1 MHKLAELCVRRP
13 VFATMLVLSLT
24 VIGGFSFIGLGVDL
38 LPNVDVPTVAVTVIN
53 PGASPEQ
60 IETEITK
67 NIEGAVNTI
76 SGIDELRSSSVEGQS
91 RVMLRFVLE
100 KNGDVA
106 AQEVRDKVN
115 LVIPDLPETAL
126 APVIQKFDP
135 GAMPVLQ
142 IVVSSDLPLRE
153 VTEIADEQIKQRLE
167 SISGVGQVQI
177 VGGARREIQVR
188 LDPERM
194 GAYGVTV
201 SDVASALRQQNVELP
216 GGRIERG
223 AEELTVRTMGR
234 LADAREFKDI
244 AVANRNAYVVR
255 INDIATVVDG
265 QEELRTAAFLN
276 GKAAVSLVV
285 SKQSGLNT
293 VTVAAEV
300 KRRLAAITPTLPAGV
315 RADIVMDQSTFIEA
329 AVRSL
334 EHHLL
339 LGSLLASI
347 VIFFFLAN
355 ITTTII
361 SAIAIPVSIIST
373 FFLMRMMG
381 YTLNQLTM
389 LALTLMVGVV
399 IDDAIIVLENIYR
412 YVEEKG
418 MAPFDAAIAGTKEIG
433 LAVMATTLSLMAVF
447 VPVGFMGGIVGRFMS
462 SFGLTAAFA
471 IGVSLLV
478 SFTLTPMLCS
488 RFIKVPAHGPAGGHR
503 GSKDTPF
510 FRPIDRAYTA
520 MLRWSMAH
528 RWTVVLTCALV
539 IISIVPLFMAIGK
552 NFVPD
557 DDRSEFQVTVRTP
570 EGSGLAA
577 TLTVL
582 ERVAGDLRA
591 YPEVTDT
598 LSTIG
603 GGTASINPGGIGGA
617 AGVNSGSILVKLVEK
632 DRRRASQQDVMVRAR
647 DLLRQYPDKLQTSV
661 QAAGGAGGGGGAG
674 VQYSVTGPDLIE
686 LAKMSDTMLTKIR
699 ELPDAVDVD
708 TSLVIGKP
716 ELRIEIDRQRAADLG
731 VRVQDIAQALN
742 VLVGGE
748 NVTTFNVGNNQYD
761 VTLRGAERFRSSLD
775 GLERLTVGSTRRG
788 SVPIAELVRIVPGTG
803 PSAVERLNRQ
813 RQVTLSAQIAPG
825 ASQASLM
832 SQIDGIV
839 AGLDLPPGYTAAPAG
854 QSVELARTA
863 TYFIIA
869 ISLSFIFMYIV
880 LAAQFESFIHPI
892 TILLTL
898 PLAVPFGILSLLVAG
913 QTINIFAGL
922 GLLLLFGIVTKNAI
936 LQIDH
941 TIGLRASGLGRDEA
955 IMRANQE
962 RLRPIL
968 MTTIALVAGMLPLIL
983 SNDAG
988 AATNRSIGVLVAGGQ
1003 SLCLLLTLLAVPVF
1017 YSLFDDAQ
1025 NLLFSFR
1032 TESRKDRLGTR
1043 TPVGRV
1049 GSVLTGGLAS
1059 VGAPSPASEDG
1070 RD

>member
-1 MHKLAELCVRRP
+1 
-13 VFATMLVLSLT
+13 MLVLSLT
-24 VIGGFSFIGLGVDL
+24 VIGGFSFFGLGVDL
-38 LPNVDVPTVAVTVIN
+38 LPNIDVPTVSVTVVN

-67 NIEGAVNTI
+67 NLEGAVNTI

-91 RVMLRFVLE
+91 RVILRFVLE

-115 LVIPDLPETAL
+115 VVIPSLPETAL

-142 IVVSSDLPLRE
+142 IVVSSELPLRE

-194 GAYGVTV
+194 RAYGVTV
-201 SDVASALRQQNVELP
+201 SDVAAALRQQNLELP
-216 GGRIERG
+216 GGRIDRG
-223 AEELTVRTMGR
+223 GQELTVRTMGR
-234 LADAREFKDI
+234 LVDARDFKDI
-244 AVANRNAYVVR
+244 AVANRNSYVVR
-255 INDIATVVDG
+255 ISDVATVVDG
-265 QEELRTAAFLN
+265 QEEVRTAAFLN
-276 GKAAVSLVV
+276 GKAAVTLIV

-293 VTVAAEV
+293 VTVADEV
-300 KRRLAAITPTLPAGV
+300 KRRLATITPTLPPGV
-315 RADIVMDQSTFIEA
+315 RADVVMDQSTFIEA

-355 ITTTII
+355 LTTTII

-373 FFLMRMMG
+373 FFLMKVMG

-412 YVEEKG
+412 FVEEKG

-433 LAVMATTLSLMAVF
+433 LAVMATTLSLLAVF

-471 IGVSLLV
+471 IGVSLIV

-488 RFIKVPAHGPAGGHR
+488 RFIKIPARAGSGGGHR
-503 GSKDTPF
+503 GSKESRV
-510 FRPIDRAYTA
+510 FRPIDRTYTA

-528 RWTVVLTCALV
+528 RGLVVLTCALV
-539 IISIVPLFMAIGK
+539 IVSIVPLFMTIGK

-582 ERVAGDLRA
+582 ERIASDLRA

-603 GGTASINPGGIGGA
+603 GGTASLSPSGIGGSS
-617 AGVNSGSILVKLVEK
+617 GVNSGSILVKLVAKEE
-632 DRRRASQQDVMVRAR
+632 RAGSQQDVMVRAR
-647 DLLRQYPDKLQTSV
+647 DLLHSYPDNLQTSV
-661 QAAGGAGGGGGAG
+661 QASGGAGGGGGAG
-674 VQYSVTGPDLIE
+674 VQYSVTGPDLTE
-686 LAKMSDTMLTKIR
+686 LAKSSEILLAKIR
-699 ELPDAVDVD
+699 ELPDAVDSD

-716 ELRIEIDRQRAADLG
+716 ELRVEIDRQRAADLG

-742 VLVGGE
+742 ILIGGD

-761 VTLRGAERFRSSLD
+761 VTLRAAQRFRSSLE
-775 GLERLTVGSTRRG
+775 GLERLTVGSSKRG
-788 SVPIAELVRIVPGTG
+788 VVPLAEVVHIVPGTG

-832 SQIDGIV
+832 SQIDAAV
-839 AGLDLPPGYTAAPAG
+839 AGLNLPAGYIAAPAG

-863 TYFIIA
+863 NYFIIA

-913 QTINIFAGL
+913 QTVNIFAGL
-922 GLLLLFGIVTKNAI
+922 GLLLLFGIVKKNAI

-955 IMRANQE
+955 IVRANRE

-968 MTTIALVAGMLPLIL
+968 MTTIALVAGMLPLIF
-983 SNDAG
+983 SSDAG
-988 AATNRSIGVLVAGGQ
+988 SATNRSIGVLVAGGQ
-1003 SLCLLLTLLAVPVF
+1003 TLCLLLTLVAVPVF
-1017 YSLFDDAQ
+1017 YSLFDDVQ
-1025 NLLFSFR
+1025 SLPIFSR
-1032 TESRKDRLGTR
+1032 AASRKEYGGQ
-1043 TPVGRV
+1043 PAAIGRIR
-1049 GSVLTGGLAS
+1049 SALRGGLGPVAT
-1059 VGAPSPASEDG
+1059 PSTAGEESHD
-1070 RD
+1070 

>member
-24 VIGGFSFIGLGVDL
+24 VIGGFSFMGLGVDL
-38 LPNVDVPTVAVTVIN
+38 FPNIDVPTVAVTVVN

-76 SGIDELRSSSVEGQS
+76 SGIDQLRSSSVEGQS
-91 RVMLRFVLE
+91 MVALQFVLE
-100 KNGDVA
+100 KNDDVA

-126 APVIQKFDP
+126 APVITKFDP

-167 SISGVGQVQI
+167 NISGVGQVQI

-194 GAYGVTV
+194 SAYGVTLPEV
-201 SDVASALRQQNVELP
+201 SAALRQQNVELP

-223 AEELTVRTMGR
+223 AQELTVRTMGR
-234 LADAREFKDI
+234 LVDAREFKDI

-255 INDIATVVDG
+255 IGDIATVVDG
-265 QEELRTAAFLN
+265 QQELRTAAFLN
-276 GKAAVSLVV
+276 GKAAVTLVV

-293 VTVAAEV
+293 VTVAGDV
-300 KRRLAAITPTLPAGV
+300 KRRLAEIAPTLPPGV
-315 RADIVMDQSTFIEA
+315 RTYVVMDQSIFIEA
-329 AVRSL
+329 AVSSL

-355 ITTTII
+355 LRTTII

-412 YVEEKG
+412 FIEEKG
-418 MAPFDAAIAGTKEIG
+418 MPPFEAAIAGTKEIG

-471 IGVSLLV
+471 IGVSLIV

-488 RFIKVPAHGPAGGHR
+488 RFIKIPPRRGPGDGHHA
-503 GSKDTPF
+503 SKESPI
-510 FRPIDRAYTA
+510 FRPIDRTYTA

-528 RWTVVLTCALV
+528 RGVVVLTCVLV
-539 IISIVPLFMAIGK
+539 IASIVPLFMAIGK
-552 NFVPD
+552 NFVPE

-577 TLTVL
+577 TLTVA
-582 ERVAGDLRA
+582 ERIAADLRVF
-591 YPEVTDT
+591 PEVTDT
-598 LSTIG
+598 LTTIG
-603 GGTASINPGGIGGA
+603 GTAGMNPMGMAGPG
-617 AGVNSGSILVKLVEK
+617 GVNSGSILVKLVASEE
-632 DRRRASQQDVMVRAR
+632 RTASQQDIMVRAR
-647 DLLRQYPDKLQTSV
+647 ALLGRYPGNLQTSV
-661 QAAGGAGGGGGAG
+661 QPSGGPGGGGAG
-674 VQYSVTGPDLIE
+674 VQYSVSGPDLAE
-686 LAKMSDTMLTKIR
+686 LAKSSDAILARIR
-699 ELPDAVDVD
+699 ELPEAVDAD
-708 TSLVIGKP
+708 TSLVMGKP
-716 ELRIEIDRQRAADLG
+716 ELRVEIDRQRAADLG

-742 VLVGGE
+742 VLIAGDA
-748 NVTTFNVGNNQYD
+748 VTTFNVGNNQYD
-761 VTLRGAERFRSSLD
+761 VTLRAEERFRSSLE
-775 GLERLTVGSTRRG
+775 GLERVRVSSSTRG
-788 SVPIAELVRIVPGTG
+788 TVPITEVVRIVPGTG
-803 PSAVERLNRQ
+803 PSSIERLNRQ
-813 RQVTLSAQIAPG
+813 RQVTLTAQMAPD
-825 ASQASLM
+825 ASQTSLM
-832 SQIDGIV
+832 SQIDAVV
-839 AGLDLPPGYTAAPAG
+839 ADLDLPPGYAAAPAG

-898 PLAVPFGILSLLVAG
+898 PLAVPFGILSLLLAG

-922 GLLLLFGIVTKNAI
+922 GLLLLFGIVKKNAI

-941 TIGLRASGLGRDEA
+941 TIGLRASGLARDEA
-955 IMRANQE
+955 IIRANQE

-968 MTTIALVAGMLPLIL
+968 MTTIALVAGMIPLIV
-983 SNDAG
+983 SSDAG

-1003 SLCLLLTLLAVPVF
+1003 TLCLLLTLLAVPVF
-1017 YSLFDDAQ
+1017 YSLFDDMQ
-1025 NLLFSFR
+1025 NLPLWSRAARRTAERQARSSF
-1032 TESRKDRLGTR
+1032 
-1043 TPVGRV
+1043 GRI
-1049 GSVLTGGLAS
+1049 GSVLQGGLGR
-1059 VGAPSPASEDG
+1059 VPTPAPAQEDG
-1070 RD
+1070 HE

>member
-38 LPNVDVPTVAVTVIN
+38 IPNVDVPTVAVTVVN

-67 NIEGAVNTI
+67 KIEGAVNTI
-76 SGIDELRSSSVEGQS
+76 SGIDQLRSSSVEGQS
-91 RVMLRFVLE
+91 SVILQFVLE

-115 LVIPDLPETAL
+115 LVIASLPETAL
-126 APVIQKFDP
+126 APVVQKFDP

-153 VTEIADEQIKQRLE
+153 VTEVADEQIKQRLE
-167 SISGVGQVQI
+167 SINGVGQVQI
-177 VGGARREIQVR
+177 VGGTRREIQVR

-194 GAYGVTV
+194 SAYGVTV
-201 SDVASALRQQNVELP
+201 SDVAAALRQQNVELP

-223 AEELTVRTMGR
+223 SEELTVRTMGR
-234 LADAREFKDI
+234 VTNARDFKDI

-255 INDIATVVDG
+255 ISDIATVVDG

-276 GKAAVSLVV
+276 GKTAVTLVV
-285 SKQSGLNT
+285 SKQSGVNT
-293 VTVAAEV
+293 VTVAEEV
-300 KRRLAAITPTLPAGV
+300 KRRLATITPTLPPGV
-315 RADIVMDQSTFIEA
+315 RADVVMDQSTFIEA

-355 ITTTII
+355 LRTTII

-373 FFLMRMMG
+373 FFLMKVMG

-412 YVEEKG
+412 FVEEKG
-418 MAPFDAAIAGTKEIG
+418 MSPFEAAIAGTKEIG

-471 IGVSLLV
+471 IGVSLIV

-488 RFIKVPAHGPAGGHR
+488 RFIRIPSRGGSDDRHPA
-503 GSKDTPF
+503 SKESRL
-510 FRPIDRAYTA
+510 FRPIDRTYTA

-528 RWTVVLTCALV
+528 RGIVVLTCALV
-539 IISIVPLFMAIGK
+539 IVSIVPLFMVIGK

-582 ERVAGDLRA
+582 ERVASDLRA

-603 GGTASINPGGIGGA
+603 GGTASLSPSGMGRAG
-617 AGVNSGSILVKLVEK
+617 GVNAGSILVKLVAK
-632 DRRRASQQDVMVRAR
+632 DKRQASQQDVVVRAR
-647 DLLRQYPDKLQTSV
+647 ELLRRYPANLRTAV
-661 QAAGGAGGGGGAG
+661 QASGGMGGGGGAG
-674 VQYSVTGPDLIE
+674 VQYSVAGPDLIE
-686 LAKMSDTMLTKIR
+686 LAKSSDAMFAKIR

-708 TSLVIGKP
+708 TSLVIGSP
-716 ELRIEIDRQRAADLG
+716 ELRVEIDRQRAADLG

-742 VLVGGE
+742 ILIGGD

-761 VTLRGAERFRSSLD
+761 VTLRAAEKFRSSFE
-775 GLERLTVGSTRRG
+775 GLQRLTVGSSGREV
-788 SVPIAELVRIVPGTG
+788 VPLAEVVHLLPGTG
-803 PSAVERLNRQ
+803 PSAIERLNRQ
-813 RQVTLSAQIAPG
+813 RQVTLSAQVAPG

-832 SQIDGIV
+832 SQIDGVV
-839 AGLDLPPGYTAAPAG
+839 AGLDLPAGYVAAPAG

-863 TYFIIA
+863 GYFIIA

-880 LAAQFESFIHPI
+880 LAAQFESFLHPI

-898 PLAVPFGILSLLVAG
+898 PLAVPFGILSLLIAG
-913 QTINIFAGL
+913 QTVNIFAGL
-922 GLLLLFGIVTKNAI
+922 GLLLLFGIVKKNAI

-941 TIGLRASGLGRDEA
+941 TIGLRASGLSRDEA

-968 MTTIALVAGMLPLIL
+968 MTTIALVAGMLPLIV
-983 SNDAG
+983 SSDAG
-988 AATNRSIGVLVAGGQ
+988 SATNRSIGVLVAGGQ
-1003 SLCLLLTLLAVPVF
+1003 TLCLLLTLLAVPVF
-1017 YSLFDDAQ
+1017 YSLFDDFQSLPLWSRAASRSRRLSAGEMTS
-1025 NLLFSFR
+1025 LLR
-1032 TESRKDRLGTR
+1032 AG
-1043 TPVGRV
+1043 
-1049 GSVLTGGLAS
+1049 
-1059 VGAPSPASEDG
+1059 EDG
-1070 RD
+1070 HE

>member
-38 LPNVDVPTVAVTVIN
+38 MPNVDVPTVAITVIN

-60 IETEITK
+60 VETEITRHV
-67 NIEGAVNTI
+67 EGAVNTI

-91 RVMLRFVLE
+91 RVILRFVLE

-126 APVIQKFDP
+126 APLVQKFDP

-142 IVVSSDLPLRE
+142 IVVSSDRPLRE
-153 VTEIADEQIKQRLE
+153 VTEIADEHIKQGLE
-167 SISGVGQVQI
+167 SVSGVGQVQI

-194 GAYGVTV
+194 SAYNVTIGDV
-201 SDVASALRQQNVELP
+201 STALRQQNVEMP

-223 AEELTVRTMGR
+223 STELTVRTMGR
-234 LADAREFKDI
+234 LVDPADFNDV
-244 AVANRNAYVVR
+244 AVASRNAYTVR
-255 INDIATVVDG
+255 LRDVATVVDG
-265 QEELRTAAFLN
+265 QEELRTAAYLN

-293 VTVAAEV
+293 VTVAQEV
-300 KRRLAAITPTLPAGV
+300 KRRLAAIAPGLPSGV
-315 RADIVMDQSTFIEA
+315 QAHVVMDQSTFIEA
-329 AVRSL
+329 AVNSL

-347 VIFFFLAN
+347 VIYFFLAN
-355 ITTTII
+355 IRTTII
-361 SAIAIPVSIIST
+361 SAIAIPISIIST
-373 FFLMRMMG
+373 FFLMKMMG

-412 YVEEKG
+412 FIEEKG
-418 MAPFDAAIAGTKEIG
+418 MAPFEAAIAGTKEIG
-433 LAVMATTLSLMAVF
+433 LAVMATTLSLLAVF

-488 RFIKVPAHGPAGGHR
+488 RFIKVKPADGRGRGHHT
-503 GSKDTPF
+503 SKESRL
-510 FRPIDRAYTA
+510 FRPIAAVYTA

-528 RWTVVLTCALV
+528 RAIIVLGCVLV
-539 IISIVPLFMAIGK
+539 IASIVPLFMTIGK

-582 ERVAGDLRA
+582 ERVAADVRRF
-591 YPEVTDT
+591 PEVTDT

-603 GGTASINPGGIGGA
+603 GGMSSMNMMALSTGG
-617 AGVNSGSILVKLVEK
+617 GVNSGSILVKLT
-632 DRRRASQQDVMVRAR
+632 DRSQRQASQESVMVRVR
-647 DLLRQYPDKLQTSV
+647 ELLKRYPDELTTSV
-661 QAAGGAGGGGGAG
+661 QPSGGPGGGGGGG
-674 VQYSVTGPDLIE
+674 VQYSIAGPDLHELGKISE
-686 LAKMSDTMLTKIR
+686 AMLAKIGA
-699 ELPDAVDVD
+699 LPDAVDAD
-708 TSLVIGKP
+708 TSLIIGKP
-716 ELRIEIDRQRAADLG
+716 ELRVEIDRPRAADLG

-742 VLVGGE
+742 ILIGGG
-748 NVTTFNVGNNQYD
+748 NITTFNVGSNQYD
-761 VTLRGAERFRSSLD
+761 VTVRAAEQFRSSLE
-775 GLERLTVGSTRRG
+775 GLQRITVSSSKRG
-788 SVPIAELVRIVPGTG
+788 VVPLSDVVRIEPGTG
-803 PSAVERLNRQ
+803 PSAIERLNRQ
-813 RQVTLSAQIAPG
+813 RQVTLTAQMAPG

-839 AGLDLPPGYTAAPAG
+839 AGLNLPPGYAAGAAG

-863 TYFIIA
+863 NYFIIA
-869 ISLSFIFMYIV
+869 ISLSFIFMYVV

-898 PLAVPFGILSLLVAG
+898 PLAVPFGILSLLAAG
-913 QTINIFAGL
+913 LTVNIFAGL
-922 GLLLLFGIVTKNAI
+922 GLLLLFGIVKKNAI

-941 TIGLRASGLGRDEA
+941 TIGLRASGLSRDEA

-968 MTTIALVAGMLPLIL
+968 MTTIALVAGMLPLIF
-983 SNDAG
+983 SSEAG

-1003 SLCLLLTLLAVPVF
+1003 TLCLLLTLLAVPVF
-1017 YSLFDDAQ
+1017 YSLFDDVQ
-1025 NLLFSFR
+1025 SFLVRSRAVR
-1032 TESRKDRLGTR
+1032 TKRSASGRSRDAVASALKGGFG
-1043 TPVGRV
+1043 PV
-1049 GSVLTGGLAS
+1049 A
-1059 VGAPSPASEDG
+1059 APSPVAD
-1070 RD
+1070 DHD